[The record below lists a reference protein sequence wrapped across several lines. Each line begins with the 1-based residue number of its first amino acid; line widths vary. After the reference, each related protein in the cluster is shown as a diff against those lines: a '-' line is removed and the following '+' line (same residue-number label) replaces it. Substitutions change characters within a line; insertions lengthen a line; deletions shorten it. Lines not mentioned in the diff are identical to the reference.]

1 MCYDPTTTVFSLLC
15 PIDSPN
21 DQIEDILTNRH
32 VDLVLYGHDHVYGRT
47 YPVHFQTVTQTGNAY
62 SDPGAPIY
70 LILGTGG
77 LSGGGTCRTAAWGAA
92 CRGAPPAQ
100 GFGRVQG
107 SPAPIRDEFVG
118 SAGGGVDSFP
128 LEKRPSVGFAVPP
141 AP

>member
-1 MCYDPTTTVFSLLC
+1 MVVYFHFMCYDQPTRGFSLLC
-15 PIDSPN
+15 QIDSRN

-77 LSGGGTCRTAAWGAA
+77 LSGGGTCRTTAWVAA
-92 CRGAPPAQ
+92 CRVPPPAK
-100 GFGRVQG
+100 GFGWFQV
-107 SPAPIRDEFVG
+107 SPTLIPYEVVE
-118 SAGGGVDSFP
+118 SASGVNDH
-128 LEKRPSVGFAVPP
+128 LTV
-141 AP
+141 